1 MLTGSDRRL
10 VTAGA
15 VALFARALRQS
26 CYAGRVLG
34 RMYDGIEYRGFH
46 QTVVEDTGRYSRD
59 SRVPVWIDGP
69 QALECGLR
77 QFRT

>member
-10 VTAGA
+10 VTADA

-26 CYAGRVLG
+26 CNAGRVLECI
-34 RMYDGIEYRGFH
+34 YDGIEYRGFH
-46 QTVVEDTGRYSRD
+46 QSVVEDIGRYSRD